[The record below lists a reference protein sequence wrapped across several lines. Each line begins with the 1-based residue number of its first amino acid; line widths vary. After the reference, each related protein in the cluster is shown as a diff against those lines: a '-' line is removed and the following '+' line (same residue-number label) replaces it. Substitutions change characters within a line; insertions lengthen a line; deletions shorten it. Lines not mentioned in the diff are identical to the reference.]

1 MTNKR
6 ELVALSKSLEQYV
19 KEKDRGSIILKLAEL
34 QVLIDEPGY
43 EHREIAFEIQEGI
56 THDIIEAGICKDM
69 EDVDELFKEVDVVK
83 KQIEEEPKIP
93 KIKLTK
99 RERIERDVEKLE
111 KKGLPKLEA
120 IEEVERRELAKSGLV
135 ICPLCGDYIDVE
147 HGFGTMAPVR
157 ELGIWYHLHCL
168 EESKKLEQEIA
179 MGMPM
184 LREGIE
190 VYCSLCHEP
199 IMVGQDWFFECPTP
213 DDDYETSA
221 MCRYFHNYPKPPL
234 DCWRK
239 YYDAKMKKEVETK

>member
-1 MTNKR
+1 MNKK
-6 ELVALSKSLEQYV
+6 ELNIIRKSLEEAL
-19 KEKDRGSIILKLAEL
+19 KEKSREKIVMGLAEL
-34 QVLIDEPGY
+34 QVLIDEPQYGY
-43 EHREIAFEIQEGI
+43 REEAFEIQETV
-56 THDIIEAGICKDM
+56 THDLLELNICKDM
-69 EDVDELFKEVDVVK
+69 KDVDVLFKEVDAIK
-83 KQIEEEPKIP
+83 KHIEKEPKIP

-135 ICPLCGDYIDVE
+135 RCPLCGDYIDIE

-157 ELGIWYHLHCL
+157 ELGIWYHLGCL

-179 MGMPM
+179 MGEPM
-184 LREGIE
+184 MREGIE

-199 IMVGQDWFFECPTP
+199 IMQGQDYFFDCPQ
-213 DDDYETSA
+213 DEDFSKSA
-221 MCRYFHNYPKPPL
+221 LCKYFHNYVEPPL

-239 YYDAKMKKEVETK
+239 YYDAKQMEQKK